1 MYSRFEARLGFM
13 RPYLKRTKIDKKKMN
28 SKRKQALI
36 KKIYFTYLCLKKI
49 ELQKHP
55 DLNLE
60 SSLTVWDIQLPML
73 TFHYCLN
80 L

>member
-36 KKIYFTYLCLKKI
+36 KKIYFTYLCLKKNRAS
-49 ELQKHP
+49 KAP
-55 DLNLE
+55 GLE
-60 SSLTVWDIQLPML
+60 FRILTDSVGYPTSHVNISLLS
-73 TFHYCLN
+73 
-80 L
+80 

>member
-1 MYSRFEARLGFM
+1 
-13 RPYLKRTKIDKKKMN
+13 MN